1 MAQASNRE
9 QWRKRVQRWKDSGL
23 TAREFADE
31 TGLNFY
37 TLRSWSSR
45 LRCEERAKGSTKEAA
60 PKSEFIEVTDKLSG
74 ATSSAHESELQLV
87 VSDLVVRVPA
97 GFDEQTLRQVLSVI
111 RQP

>member
-1 MAQASNRE
+1 MARESNRE

-23 TAREFADE
+23 TAREYAVE
-31 TGLNFY
+31 TGLNFH

-45 LRCEERAKGSTKEAA
+45 LRCEDRNNGGGTEARSTQ
-60 PKSEFIEVTDKLSG
+60 FIEVTEKLFG
-74 ATSSAHESELQLV
+74 ATPSFREPELQLV
-87 VSDLVVRVPA
+87 MADVMVRVPV